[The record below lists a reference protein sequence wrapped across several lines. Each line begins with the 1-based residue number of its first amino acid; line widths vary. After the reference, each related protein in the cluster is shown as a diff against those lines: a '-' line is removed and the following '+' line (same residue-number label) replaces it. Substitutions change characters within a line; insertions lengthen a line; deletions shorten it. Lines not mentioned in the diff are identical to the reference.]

1 MDDQAHIFKLL
12 FQESAETQV
21 NDFKKQNLIDDFLEP
36 VEENS
41 NPQVNFRIRRSL
53 TLTLVR

>member
-36 VEENS
+36 VEDTS
-41 NPQVNFRIRRSL
+41 NPQVNFGICKSQI
-53 TLTLVR
+53 

>member
-21 NDFKKQNLIDDFLEP
+21 NDFKKQNLIDEFLDP
-36 VEENS
+36 VEDNPS
-41 NPQVNFRIRRSL
+41 PQVSL
-53 TLTLVR
+53 ENCRKWF